1 MYFEKLNLREKK
13 KKNVHSRVEETYA
26 TASFL

>member
-1 MYFEKLNLREKK
+1 MYFEKLNLREKIYIY
-13 KKNVHSRVEETYA
+13 VYSQVEETYA